1 MRLESMTG
9 DEMNTSATLPAEAP
23 DTSPRPRVAPFP
35 PSQLEEIRRTRR
47 YPRRTDPYYLILR
60 ILVLHLESVLRE
72 IRHPVNDVLDLYCG
86 TQPYRDLLPPHTR
99 YVSLDIDERY
109 GVPDVVS
116 DEFLPFPDAS
126 FDLILFTEAFHY
138 VTDPAHAVA
147 ELRRV
152 LRPEGTLVLTVPL
165 VWEYDRRIVERRYTG
180 PHLQELFQDWDETR
194 VIENGGYSVAWAT
207 LSNRTLHALYE
218 AAPQPFRL
226 PLKPAVAF
234 ATLGLNLLA
243 TLLARGEPRWGPDPF
258 VLPMDLMVVARR
270 PRD

>member
-1 MRLESMTG
+1 LLAAWETSPDDRAPCDEARGTQSMRLESMTG

-138 VTDPAHAVA
+138 VTDPAHAA
-147 ELRRV
+147 RLGIRPAHRRAA
-152 LRPEGTLVLTVPL
+152 LHGTASARAVPGL
-165 VWEYDRRIVERRYTG
+165 GRDARDRERG
-180 PHLQELFQDWDETR
+180 LQRRLGD
-194 VIENGGYSVAWAT
+194 
-207 LSNRTLHALYE
+207 
-218 AAPQPFRL
+218 PQ
-226 PLKPAVAF
+226 
-234 ATLGLNLLA
+234 
-243 TLLARGEPRWGPDPF
+243 
-258 VLPMDLMVVARR
+258 
-270 PRD
+270 